1 MSLSRTTQRILTAFA
16 ALLAVG
22 AGVSILRR
30 IAPAPVVLA
39 GTVDANQ
46 VLISSQAAGRV
57 VKLLV
62 EEGQDVRAGDVV
74 ALLDPAELAASLGSL
89 KAQASSLESQVD
101 AAREAAASSVGE
113 ARHGLASA
121 QAALDMAKATLAEAA
136 ANGRKQQDLARRML
150 ALAQAGAVSAQDRD
164 DALRGREAA
173 EAREQAARNGVTQA
187 EAAVRSA
194 EARTHQG
201 VAARENVRSALG
213 QLASARALAAGAE
226 TRLAYA
232 RVLAPSDGRIG
243 ILAVRQGEILAAGGA
258 IATLV
263 DLRQTWVLAA
273 IPETRAGNLKV
284 GDRLGVRMPSGSQV
298 TGRVLVKA
306 AEADFATQRDTGSS
320 RRDIRAIRLKLGI
333 DNPDGVFVPGM
344 SADVIVPGRAR

>member
-1 MSLSRTTQRILTAFA
+1 MRLSRTTRRILAAFA
-16 ALLAVG
+16 ALLVVG
-22 AGVSILRR
+22 AGASLLSRL
-30 IAPAPVVLA
+30 APAPLVVA

-46 VLISSQAAGRV
+46 VLVSSQAAGRV
-57 VKLLV
+57 AKLLV
-62 EEGQDVRAGDVV
+62 EEGQDVRAGDVI
-74 ALLDPAELAASLGSL
+74 ALLDPAEQEASLGSF
-89 KAQASSLESQVD
+89 KAQASSLERQVD
-101 AAREAAASSVGE
+101 AAREAAASSAGE

-121 QAALDMAKATLAEAA
+121 QAALGMAKATLAEAS
-136 ANGRKQQDLARRML
+136 ANARKQQDLARRML
-150 ALAQAGAVSAQDRD
+150 ALAKAGAVSAQDRD
-164 DALRGREAA
+164 DALRGQEAA
-173 EAREQAARNGVTQA
+173 EAREQAARNGVAQA

-226 TRLAYA
+226 TRLAYT

-263 DLRQTWVLAA
+263 DLKRTWVLAA
-273 IPETRAGNLKV
+273 IPETRAGALKV
-284 GDRLGVRMPSGSQV
+284 GDSLPVRLPSGTQV

-306 AEADFATQRDTGSS
+306 AEADFATQRDTGTG
-320 RRDIRAIRLKLGI
+320 RRDIRAIRLKLGV
-333 DNPDGVFVPGM
+333 DNPDGVLVPGM
-344 SADVIVPGRAR
+344 SADVLVPGRVR